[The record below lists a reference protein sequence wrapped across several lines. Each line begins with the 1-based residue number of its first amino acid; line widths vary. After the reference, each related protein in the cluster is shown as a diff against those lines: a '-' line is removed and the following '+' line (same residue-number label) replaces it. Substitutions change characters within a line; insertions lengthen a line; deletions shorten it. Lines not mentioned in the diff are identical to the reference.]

1 MQDKEAND
9 SGHSQTENHGSVYIL
24 WEEHE
29 RQKLTFSATEYKS
42 KECKKYVPVYSQ
54 LRRKNSF
61 QQMKRLEEN

>member
-29 RQKLTFSATEYKS
+29 RQKWTFPATEYNC
-42 KECKKYVPVYSQ
+42 KECKKSVPAYSW
-54 LRRKNSF
+54 LRR
-61 QQMKRLEEN
+61 